1 MFVLARDSRI
11 DGIPAIACDAEKA
24 LREIVGYLG
33 EKGYKRPGF
42 MSGAKA
48 LSTALGRRRHYI
60 EFWRQAGIEDIVELS
75 ADRYSA
81 TAGADAIRSYWNSC
95 PPERRIDVLMCENDI
110 LAVGAMDIIRDE
122 MGLKVP
128 EDLAVVGFDNIA
140 LGDLPSYSLTTF
152 DQPAGEM
159 VNAVIDMILGRRLAE
174 NVILPGRFIPRMSA

>member
-1 MFVLARDSRI
+1 
-11 DGIPAIACDAEKA
+11 
-24 LREIVGYLG
+24 
-33 EKGYKRPGF
+33 
-42 MSGAKA
+42 
-48 LSTALGRRRHYI
+48 
-60 EFWRQAGIEDIVELS
+60 
-75 ADRYSA
+75 
-81 TAGADAIRSYWNSC
+81 
-95 PPERRIDVLMCENDI
+95 MCENDI